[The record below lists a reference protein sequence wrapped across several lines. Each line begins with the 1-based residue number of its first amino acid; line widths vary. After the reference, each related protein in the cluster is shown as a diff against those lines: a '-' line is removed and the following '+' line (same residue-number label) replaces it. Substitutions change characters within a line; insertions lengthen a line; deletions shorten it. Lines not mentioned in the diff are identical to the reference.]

1 MCNSFKTYPLKSWI
15 IPINVIRGSTMYKS
29 FSSKVVTEWYLIIS
43 RQEPIN
49 LWQDVSLP
57 QCHWLLFLSQP
68 SLYNLPPMN
77 AAISYESMKN
87 M

>member
-1 MCNSFKTYPLKSWI
+1 MSNNFKTYPFKSWI
-15 IPINVIRGSTMYKS
+15 IPINVIRSSTVYKS
-29 FSSKVVTEWYLIIS
+29 FSSTVVTEWHLIIS

-57 QCHWLLFLSQP
+57 QCHRLLFLSQP
-68 SLYNLPPMN
+68 SLYNLPPTN
-77 AAISYESMKN
+77 AAISYGITKN